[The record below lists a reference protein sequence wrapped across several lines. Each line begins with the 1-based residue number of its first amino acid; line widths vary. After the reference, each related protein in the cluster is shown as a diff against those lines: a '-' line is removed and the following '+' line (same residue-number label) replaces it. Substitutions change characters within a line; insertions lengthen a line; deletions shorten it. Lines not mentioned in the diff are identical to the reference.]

1 MTAAGPDLSTE
12 ELIVTR
18 EADGLAL
25 VTLNRPAKRNA
36 INLAMWRRLK
46 AIFDG
51 LSEDRGVRA
60 VILTGSGGN
69 FSAGGDISEFASVRA
84 SVEAGTFYEH
94 AEEDALLAIIHCGK
108 PTIAEISGFA
118 IGGACALALACD
130 FRVADYGAS
139 FFIPAGR
146 LGIVYSRLESE
157 LLLRQIGLTNAK
169 LVLFSGERMTAADAL
184 RLGLVSEVAQ
194 KDVAAASRRFAR
206 RFAAS
211 APISIAGNKFILNVL
226 SRGEADRRA
235 AEVDRFIHRSME
247 SEDYKEGQRAF
258 REKRAPVFVGR

>member
-1 MTAAGPDLSTE
+1 MTAADPVLSTE
-12 ELIVTR
+12 ELVVTR
-18 EADGLAL
+18 EADGLAV

-36 INLAMWRRLK
+36 INLAMWQGLK

-51 LSEDRGVRA
+51 LSDDRGLRA

-69 FSAGGDISEFASVRA
+69 FSAGGDISEFATVRA
-84 SVEAGTFYEH
+84 TVEAGTFYER
-94 AEEDALLAIIHCGK
+94 AEEDALLAVLHCGK

-130 FRVADYGAS
+130 FRVAECGAS

-157 LLLRQIGLTNAK
+157 LLLRQVGLTNAK
-169 LVLFSGERMTAADAL
+169 LILFSGERMTAAEAL
-184 RLGLVSEVAQ
+184 RIGLVGEVVDQ
-194 KDVAAASRRFAR
+194 DVAAASRRFAR

-211 APISIAGNKFILNVL
+211 APISVAGNKFILNVL
-226 SRGEADRRA
+226 SRGEADARV
-235 AEVDRFIHRSME
+235 AEVDRFIHSSME

-258 REKRAPVFVGR
+258 REKRPPAFTGR